1 MSLRVNPGK
10 AGVSGDRPDV
20 ETEVKM
26 SLEDDL
32 RAKTL
37 ALISQ
42 QMALWAVEIQRNIG
56 HHQENLVRQLD
67 ELSEMVGRYD
77 EKINEADIEL
87 SMSEVVASQPP
98 ALSMPAAPAGPGIE
112 KLKASLAE
120 VEKGASLSEVLTYLV
135 NEVVHYVDR
144 AAIFI
149 VKGTSAIGWYA
160 RGVEPPDAVKN
171 ISVPLNAD
179 TVFRI
184 VSNSRHALRGHVSH
198 SPGTASALARLGGR
212 PQGVLAVPLILRDKV
227 AAVLYCDSA
236 QEEIGIAEGDA
247 VEVLVSFAGKII
259 DLLSLAPKPAAA
271 VAARTSTGSTPE
283 RAAAIRAGGDAVRER
298 AGVPTARPGPP
309 SMPPMAVEAEASS
322 TVVFDAATVAQMRSP
337 AAAPPRPQPP
347 PVRPQ
352 PAPVAAP
359 VLSPEDQKAHEDAKR
374 FARLVVSEIKL
385 YNETKVNEGRRQKD
399 LYERLKE
406 DIERGRQMYAD
417 RVAAQVRDTTTYFY
431 DELVRILA
439 GGDAGAL
446 GPM

>member
-1 MSLRVNPGK
+1 
-10 AGVSGDRPDV
+10 
-20 ETEVKM
+20 M

-56 HHQENLVRQLD
+56 RHQENLVRQLD

-87 SMSEVVASQPP
+87 SMSEVVANQPP
-98 ALSMPAAPAGPGIE
+98 AMAMAAAPSGPGID
-112 KLKASLAE
+112 KLKLSLAE

-160 RGVEPPDAVKN
+160 RGVEPADVVKN

-236 QEEIGIAEGDA
+236 QEEIGLAEGDA

-298 AGVPTARPGPP
+298 AGVPAARTGPP
-309 SMPPMAVEAEASS
+309 SMPPMAAEPEASS
-322 TVVFDAATVAQMRSP
+322 TVVFDAATVAQMRAP
-337 AAAPPRPQPP
+337 AAAPPRPQAPP
-347 PVRPQ
+347 ARPQ
-352 PAPVAAP
+352 PAPAAAP
-359 VLSPEDQKAHEDAKR
+359 ALSPEDQKAHEDAKR